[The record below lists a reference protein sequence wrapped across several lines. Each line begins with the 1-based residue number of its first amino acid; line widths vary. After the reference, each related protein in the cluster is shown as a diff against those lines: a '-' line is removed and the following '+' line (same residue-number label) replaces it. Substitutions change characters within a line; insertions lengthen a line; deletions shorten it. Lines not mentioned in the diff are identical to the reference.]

1 MLDELEED
9 SMEEHIALSPAVQS
23 LWKKYVGFRNANLRT
38 QDECENYVNENKSHL
53 GLSDVF
59 FLIGVI
65 SLLLSLAFLRSE
77 TCIVL
82 IAVGFAVI
90 AFSKMKQAELYHY
103 HDLIIELTEKQRQA
117 RDALMHE
124 VGREISESHHV
135 FHVDSNA
142 LALSTSYGRIVLD
155 GDDEKV
161 FASVL

>member
-1 MLDELEED
+1 
-9 SMEEHIALSPAVQS
+9 MEERIALSPAVQS
-23 LWKKYVGFRNANLRT
+23 LWKKYVGFRNENLRV
-38 QDECENYVNENKSHL
+38 QDECENYVNENKWHL
-53 GLSDVF
+53 GSTDVF
-59 FLIGVI
+59 FLAGVI
-65 SLLLSLAFLRSE
+65 SLLASLAFLRSE

-82 IAVGFAVI
+82 IAIGCAFI
-90 AFSKMKQAELYHY
+90 AFSKMKQVELYHY

-135 FHVDSNA
+135 FYVDNDT
-142 LALSTSYGRIVLD
+142 LAFSTSHGRIVLD